1 MSVALNTRQIGDVSI
16 VDVSGRTTLGEG
28 SSKLRNAIRTMASE
42 GHLKIIVNLAE
53 TTYIDSSGLGVLVS
67 ALATVTS
74 QGGKLKLMNVIAR
87 VKDLLLITKLYTV
100 FDVFDDERSAI
111 WSYTGA
117 PIAEPAART

>member
-1 MSVALNTRQIGDVSI
+1 
-16 VDVSGRTTLGEG
+16 
-28 SSKLRNAIRTMASE
+28 MASE